1 MDKRAVILTVL
12 VALVVLCSPGKARA
26 HDYMVSD
33 YWADYQ
39 ALANDVQSIMDAV
52 YTQYAGCNLYLGS
65 RKRKPPSVHPV
76 CGVQPVV
83 HQL

>member
-12 VALVVLCSPGKARA
+12 VALVVLCSPGTARA

-39 ALANDVQSIMDAV
+39 EIGRAHV
-52 YTQYAGCNLYLGS
+52 
-65 RKRKPPSVHPV
+65 
-76 CGVQPVV
+76 
-83 HQL
+83 